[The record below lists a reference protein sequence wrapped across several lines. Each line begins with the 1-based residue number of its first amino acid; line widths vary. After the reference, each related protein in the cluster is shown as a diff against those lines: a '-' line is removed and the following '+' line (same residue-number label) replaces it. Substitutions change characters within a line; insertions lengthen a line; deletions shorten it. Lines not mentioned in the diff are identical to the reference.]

1 MSNKRNV
8 EIDIAKGIGIL
19 LVIIGHGAIP
29 TWSKDAIS
37 SFHMPLFFILSG
49 YFFRN
54 ENPLTRIQKD
64 AKRLLLPYVVTM
76 TVITLYMLVV
86 HQLFKHDGWYYF
98 INSLWFW
105 IFPTGAPGGLYF
117 SGPIWF
123 LFALFWTKSTFNL
136 IEKNHTRWFY
146 PLIAFVAFVPFYI
159 YYQIGIDLPLAIS
172 QGLTSIVFYWG
183 GYECKKHELSLGSS
197 KPKRLILLFF
207 VFWILGTIYSDLN
220 VISLVYHH
228 YPICILTA
236 FIGTYLVVEISKYI
250 SKQKHIVV
258 RKLSYFLSWGGQNS
272 MTILCAHTLFRF
284 TPVMMPF
291 EKINSTFA
299 LCMQIILCCLT
310 AWMCRKIKLTR
321 IIFGIK

>member
-29 TWSKDAIS
+29 SWSKDAIS

-54 ENPLTRIQKD
+54 ENPLTRVQKD

-76 TVITLYMLVV
+76 TVITLYTLVV

-98 INSLWFW
+98 TNSLWFW

-123 LFALFWTKSTFNL
+123 LFALFWTKSTFNI

-172 QGLTSIVFYWG
+172 QGLTSIVFIGADMNVRNMNY
-183 GYECKKHELSLGSS
+183 HLGVQS
-197 KPKRLILLFF
+197 
-207 VFWILGTIYSDLN
+207 
-220 VISLVYHH
+220 
-228 YPICILTA
+228 
-236 FIGTYLVVEISKYI
+236 
-250 SKQKHIVV
+250 
-258 RKLSYFLSWGGQNS
+258 RKG
-272 MTILCAHTLFRF
+272 
-284 TPVMMPF
+284 
-291 EKINSTFA
+291 
-299 LCMQIILCCLT
+299 
-310 AWMCRKIKLTR
+310 
-321 IIFGIK
+321 